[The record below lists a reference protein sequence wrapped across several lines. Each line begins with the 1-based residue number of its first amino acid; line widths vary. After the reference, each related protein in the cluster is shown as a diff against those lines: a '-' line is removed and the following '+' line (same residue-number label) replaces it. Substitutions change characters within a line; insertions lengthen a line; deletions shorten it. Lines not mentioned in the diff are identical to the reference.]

1 MWFNR
6 LVIGQEDVDIRAS
19 YFADLDAA
27 VMVVNIGDID
37 AMSQVQFSN
46 ITQEYCVIYIVRE
59 AGRLNIRT
67 VFMWD
72 FVSLV
77 LQYDLQ
83 MPLVKAE
90 LLDLTTTASDLATYH
105 TTREEEEEE
114 EEDGSVEGSQQGQLQ
129 Y

>member
-46 ITQEYCVIYIVRE
+46 ITRFS
-59 AGRLNIRT
+59 NIT
-67 VFMWD
+67 
-72 FVSLV
+72 
-77 LQYDLQ
+77 Q
-83 MPLVKAE
+83 
-90 LLDLTTTASDLATYH
+90 
-105 TTREEEEEE
+105 
-114 EEDGSVEGSQQGQLQ
+114 
-129 Y
+129 

>member
-46 ITQEYCVIYIVRE
+46 ITQEYLVIYS
-59 AGRLNIRT
+59 AGGR
-67 VFMWD
+67 
-72 FVSLV
+72 
-77 LQYDLQ
+77 
-83 MPLVKAE
+83 
-90 LLDLTTTASDLATYH
+90 ASKYKNCFHVGFCIARITM
-105 TTREEEEEE
+105 
-114 EEDGSVEGSQQGQLQ
+114 
-129 Y
+129 